1 MSGCTCRWAEGEE
14 KGGQTDCQRQPAT
27 YDSHANHVGGN
38 GKKMRR
44 WKRTSLT
51 QRSPMVTTDGLEAAD
66 YAAPTVNTSSTG
78 PWWLEVR
85 EALLVAVGKVLHRGL
100 S

>member
-1 MSGCTCRWAEGEE
+1 
-14 KGGQTDCQRQPAT
+14 
-27 YDSHANHVGGN
+27 
-38 GKKMRR
+38 
-44 WKRTSLT
+44 
-51 QRSPMVTTDGLEAAD
+51 MVTTDGLEAAD